1 MVTDNEVCAELA
13 VDIATPSLRRKEL
26 SGPADRE
33 AKTNRK
39 VPIATVA
46 KHVASS
52 GRKTPYDA
60 YRKKPCLS
68 QEGRLDAS

>member
-39 VPIATVA
+39 VPIANGGKACRQQRKENADMTLIA
-46 KHVASS
+46 KSLA
-52 GRKTPYDA
+52 
-60 YRKKPCLS
+60 
-68 QEGRLDAS
+68 